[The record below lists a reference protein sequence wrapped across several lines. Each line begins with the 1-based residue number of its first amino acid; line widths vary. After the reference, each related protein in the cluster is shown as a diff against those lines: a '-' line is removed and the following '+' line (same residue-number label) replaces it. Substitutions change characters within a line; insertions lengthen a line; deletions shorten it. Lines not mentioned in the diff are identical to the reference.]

1 MSQIKDGC
9 IFVRDVYN
17 GLLKLC
23 GTNKWVA
30 SFLFGS
36 PVYWTIGAIIIYS
49 PEWNENDRKRAYYKN
64 LISSPVY
71 TILSILSL
79 AWLLAIFAV
88 LRFWPNLVSISVFI
102 YEAFGHWCLVTLAV
116 LAYVQ
121 GGPATCGLASP
132 TSGYQVS
139 DEELKKALIKMYFA
153 FIAMPVFLLL
163 LSAEILRTHRSKMFS
178 HNVSQDRMMENTAAS
193 SSSHQVPSD
202 L

>member
-9 IFVRDVYN
+9 IFVRDIYN

-23 GTNKWVA
+23 GTNKWVT

-49 PEWNENDRKRAYYKN
+49 PDWNKNSYTRAYYQN

-71 TILSILSL
+71 TILSILSF

-121 GGPATCGLASP
+121 GGPARASGLS
-132 TSGYQVS
+132 QVE
-139 DEELKKALIKMYFA
+139 DEALKKDLIRMYFA

-178 HNVSQDRMMENTAAS
+178 HNVSQDRMMENTTAS
-193 SSSHQVPSD
+193 TSQQVPSD